1 MNIIGIDPGTATTGY
16 GIIGDDENG
25 NIYAIDYGVITT
37 SSELP
42 VELRLK
48 EVYHQVSELLERH
61 HPHSGAVEKLYFKK
75 NVKTA
80 ISVSQAR
87 GVILLAFANAGIKMN
102 EYAPS
107 EVKSAV
113 TGYGSANKAQIQA
126 MTKTLLRLEDI
137 PKPDDAA
144 DALAIAICHLNSS
157 GVNNLVKNMEDT

>member
-1 MNIIGIDPGTATTGY
+1 
-16 GIIGDDENG
+16 
-25 NIYAIDYGVITT
+25 
-37 SSELP
+37 
-42 VELRLK
+42 
-48 EVYHQVSELLERH
+48 
-61 HPHSGAVEKLYFKK
+61 LYFKK